1 MIVTLLLLAGCQDQ
15 NFSQLTQEDVFQQQ
29 RIQTVD
35 VLLVV
40 DNSCSMIEEQRK
52 LATNFDAF
60 IQFFDEAAVDWQI
73 GVVTTDVE
81 SADQRGHLIGGDDEI
96 VLTNADGR
104 EVDAVAYARTWSI
117 APGMV
122 LSLDPSR
129 YSTISN
135 DSRSAWC
142 GDVTGTPGAANA
154 GCASAAGGPGADVR
168 RGAVVITEFLAD
180 PSDVADDAGEW
191 VELTNISDAEVS
203 LAGWTLSD
211 RGRNLWSFPADATIP
226 AGASRVVAR
235 TLDVSGATWATGG
248 DLTLNNA
255 DLYLTSQTEGA
266 SEIFAEIVAQGTTG
280 SGLEQGLEAARL
292 AVTEPLLSGDNAGFI
307 RPDANFSVLVVSD
320 EEDSSPDPVSTYLRA
335 FADLKG
341 EDAYRDRS
349 RMNVSAVV
357 GDDAPEFEGEA
368 SCASENGVA
377 DYGRRYVA
385 AVDATGGLH
394 DSICADDFSPIV
406 NDLGLT
412 LSGLQ
417 AEFELSRF
425 PVLSSIEVSLYA
437 DESDESLIRV
447 LTPDVDYTY
456 VEERNVIRFEY
467 EQVPDSETYVLVEY
481 KIRSGS

>member
-1 MIVTLLLLAGCQDQ
+1 MIVTLLLLAACQDQ
-15 NFSQLTQEDVFQQQ
+15 NFSQLTQEDVFQQE

-40 DNSCSMIEEQRK
+40 DNSCSMVEEQRK
-52 LATNFDAF
+52 LAANFDSF
-60 IQFFDEAAVDWQI
+60 IQFFDEAEVDWQI

-81 SADQRGHLIGGDDEI
+81 DAAQRGHLIGGDDEI
-96 VLTNADGR
+96 VLSNAEGR
-104 EVDAVAYARTWSI
+104 SVDSVAYTRTWGI

-122 LSLDPSR
+122 LALDPSR
-129 YSTISN
+129 FSTISN

-142 GDVTGTPGAANA
+142 SDVAASPGVANDGCTG
-154 GCASAAGGPGADVR
+154 AAGGPGADVR

-180 PSDVADDAGEW
+180 PSDVADEAGEW
-191 VELTNISDAEVS
+191 VEITNISDAEVS

-211 RGRNLWSFPADATIP
+211 RGRNLWSFPADAVLP

-235 TLDVSGATWATGG
+235 TMDVSGATWASGA
-248 DLTLNNA
+248 DFTLNNA
-255 DLYLTSQTEGA
+255 DLYLTAQTEGA
-266 SEIFAEIVAQGTTG
+266 SEIFSEIVAQGTTG

-292 AVTEPLLSGDNAGFI
+292 AITEPLLTGDNAGFI

-341 EDAYRDRS
+341 PDAYRDRS

-394 DSICADDFSPIV
+394 DSICAEDFSAIV

-437 DESDESLIRV
+437 DGSNESLIRV

-456 VEERNVIRFEY
+456 IEERNVIRFEY
-467 EQVPDSETYVLVEY
+467 EQVPDSENYVLVEY

>member
-1 MIVTLLLLAGCQDQ
+1 MIVTLLLLAACQDQ
-15 NFSQLTQEDVFQQQ
+15 NFSQLTQEDVFQQE

-52 LATNFDAF
+52 LATNFDSF

-81 SADQRGHLIGGDDEI
+81 DAAQRGHLIGGDDEI
-96 VLTNADGR
+96 VLSNAEGR
-104 EVDAVAYARTWSI
+104 SVDSVAYTRTWGI

-122 LSLDPSR
+122 LALDPSR
-129 YSTISN
+129 FSTISN

-142 GDVTGTPGAANA
+142 SDVAASPGVANDGCTG
-154 GCASAAGGPGADVR
+154 AAGGPGADVR

-180 PSDVADDAGEW
+180 PSDVADEAGEW
-191 VELTNISDAEVS
+191 VEITNISDAEVP

-211 RGRNLWSFPADATIP
+211 RGRNLWSFPADAVLP

-235 TLDVSGATWATGG
+235 TMDVSGATWASGAEF
-248 DLTLNNA
+248 TLNNA
-255 DLYLTSQTEGA
+255 DLYLTAQTEGA
-266 SEIFAEIVAQGTTG
+266 SEIFSEIVAQGTTG

-292 AVTEPLLSGDNAGFI
+292 AVTEPLLTGDNAGFI

-341 EDAYRDRS
+341 PDAYRDRS

-377 DYGRRYVA
+377 DFGRRYVA

-394 DSICADDFSPIV
+394 DSICAEDFSAIV

-437 DESDESLIRV
+437 DESNESLIRV

-456 VEERNVIRFEY
+456 VEERNVIRFQY
-467 EQVPDSETYVLVEY
+467 EQVPDSENYVLVEY